1 MSHEREAT
9 MMDRY
14 TARALVE
21 QGQMSSEEYL
31 RLFGEEIRSAREAE
45 RAEAEQRKREL
56 AADAAKAGQEEA
68 GQGSQRGPSQPILRS
83 DEK

>member
-1 MSHEREAT
+1 

-31 RLFGEEIRSAREAE
+31 RLFGEAIRAARSAQ
-45 RAEAEQRKREL
+45 RAESEQHKREL
-56 AADAAKAGQEEA
+56 AAAAAKAGQEQA
-68 GQGSQRGPSQPILRS
+68 GQGSQRGPAQPILRS
-83 DEK
+83 DDR

>member
-1 MSHEREAT
+1 

-31 RLFGEEIRSAREAE
+31 RLFGEEIRSAREAH
-45 RAEAEQRKREL
+45 RAENAQHKQEMAAE
-56 AADAAKAGQEEA
+56 AARAGQEEA
-68 GQGSQRGPSQPILRS
+68 GQGSQRGPAQPIRKS
-83 DEK
+83 DEL

>member
-1 MSHEREAT
+1 

-31 RLFGEEIRSAREAE
+31 RLFGEELRSARETQ
-45 RAEAEQRKREL
+45 RAEIEQQRREL
-56 AADAAKAGQEEA
+56 AAQAAKAGQEEA
-68 GQGSQRGPSQPILRS
+68 GQGSQRGPAQPIQKSEER
-83 DEK
+83 

>member
-1 MSHEREAT
+1 

-31 RLFGEEIRSAREAE
+31 RLFGEEIRTAREAN
-45 RAEAEQRKREL
+45 RAEEAQRKREL
-56 AADAAKAGQEEA
+56 AAQAAKASQEEA
-68 GQGSQRGPSQPILRS
+68 GQGSQRGPSQPILNS
-83 DEK
+83 DEM

>member
-1 MSHEREAT
+1 

-31 RLFGEEIRSAREAE
+31 RLFGEEIRSSRAAYQAEEA
-45 RAEAEQRKREL
+45 QRKRER
-56 AADAAKAGQEEA
+56 AAEAASAGQE
-68 GQGSQRGPSQPILRS
+68 PMKPNL
-83 DEK
+83 K

>member
-1 MSHEREAT
+1 

-31 RLFGEEIRSAREAE
+31 RLFGEELRSARETQ
-45 RAEAEQRKREL
+45 RAEIEQQKREL
-56 AADAAKAGQEEA
+56 AAQAAKAGQEEA
-68 GQGSQRGPSQPILRS
+68 GQGSQRGPAQPIQKSEER
-83 DEK
+83 

>member
-1 MSHEREAT
+1 

-31 RLFGEEIRSAREAE
+31 RLFGEEIRTARETH
-45 RAEAEQRKREL
+45 RAEEAQRKREL
-56 AADAAKAGQEEA
+56 AAQAAKASQEEA
-68 GQGSQRGPSQPILRS
+68 GQGSQRGPAQPILGS
-83 DEK
+83 DEM

>member
-1 MSHEREAT
+1 

-31 RLFGEEIRSAREAE
+31 RLFGEEIRSAREAHRAESEQQKRE
-45 RAEAEQRKREL
+45 RAAE
-56 AADAAKAGQEEA
+56 AAKAGQEQA
-68 GQGSQRGPSQPILRS
+68 GQGSQRGPAQPVR
-83 DEK
+83 

>member
-1 MSHEREAT
+1 

-31 RLFGEEIRSAREAE
+31 RLFGEEIRSARAAQ
-45 RAEAEQRKREL
+45 RAESALQKQAMAAE
-56 AADAAKAGQEEA
+56 AARAGQEEA
-68 GQGSQRGPSQPILRS
+68 GQGSQRGPAQPIHKS
-83 DEK
+83 DEM

>member
-1 MSHEREAT
+1 

-31 RLFGEEIRSAREAE
+31 RLFGEEIRSAREAHK
-45 RAEAEQRKREL
+45 AEEAQRKREL
-56 AADAAKAGQEEA
+56 AAQAAKAGQEEA
-68 GQGSQRGPSQPILRS
+68 GQGSQRGPSQPVGRS
-83 DEK
+83 DDW